1 MLIEPLSQMD
11 PELQKTVVTSMGKLG
26 GAAALAFAAIGSAL
40 GTGAAGS
47 AAAGAMKK
55 SYAQNK
61 TPPFMVIAF
70 VGFPL
75 TQTIYGM
82 IVQGMIVGAATAD
95 AMFHNLFL
103 GGLLA
108 GIAMGM
114 SAWMQGRAAAGACNA
129 LAETGK
135 GIANYVIVLGMI
147 ETVALFVMAF
157 AKNAIT

>member
-1 MLIEPLSQMD
+1 MLIEPLTGMD
-11 PELQKTVVTSMGKLG
+11 PALQQQIVTSLGKLG
-26 GAAALAFAAIGSAL
+26 GAAALVFAAIGSAL
-40 GTGAAGS
+40 GTGVAGC
-47 AAAGAMKK
+47 AAAGALKK

-61 TPPFMVIAF
+61 TPPFMVVAF

-82 IVQGMIVGAATAD
+82 IVKGMIVKAALSE

-103 GGLLA
+103 GGLVA
-108 GIAMGM
+108 GIAMGV
-114 SAWMQGRAAAGACNA
+114 SAWMQGKAAAGACNA

-147 ETVALFVMAF
+147 ETVALFVMVF
-157 AKNAIT
+157 AKSAIT